1 MSDTVRRNGQ
11 LSSCE
16 PCRKS
21 KLRCDHGRPRCARC
35 ARRRLTEQCF
45 YHPAPM
51 ARLQRRKSRVATT
64 LQTIVPAN
72 VVQQPHESLTEV
84 SSSTI
89 LSSILSSSLP
99 TPSSAS
105 SISAAFDLSTGLA
118 TMQTSGLSPTAADQ
132 TTSSRQYTSLTRTGV
147 AHLQQPFHAT
157 SSLVR
162 EGENLLQMLL
172 DHYSHP
178 DLERLVHS
186 WYTDL
191 GDSPVGGPLAK
202 AAWRAI
208 QSNLQNLHSSR
219 SLNRLQ
225 ATSRDIFDRTSR
237 PLNMPRTASYGALE
251 KELCAIRW
259 ETIGIYFALMGM
271 VIASAKNLN
280 ISFSSRQW
288 FGDREATPT
297 DAFDAC
303 LRCEA
308 LCNRVGQ
315 MNDLS
320 VWLAVLATTL
330 STWCFGD
337 DSCQAWR
344 LMGNLSSVI
353 LALNYHRGFQDD
365 MKTPRYLVELRK
377 RAIALSHELDK
388 SLATFVGRPPRL
400 NRSYCTIEQP
410 LDLSDS
416 AIVGSD
422 EQLELQISR
431 LDDNGWNKDMV
442 VHPASRQRAI
452 VWLSSIREE
461 VLELS
466 LGAAAQDLVQEA
478 QRILTRAS
486 SIWETMPHFMHYELS
501 LWGRIAPS
509 TILMLLSLK
518 LEYLYSKFLLYKML
532 VNRSSGYRH
541 ALIQI
546 SHETLGLV
554 LSVMKKRD
562 IIGSHRIDLE
572 WTIVFYAMPCA
583 SVLILELFR
592 LASLPKP
599 QSSVA
604 SNRSTIIQDI
614 SVLIS
619 CCDWL
624 TESGKSNYELCKQ
637 AQLVFSKALDQI
649 LNHELPLMRSLPNS
663 PITSM
668 HDALSPELPEIQNQE
683 AITQD
688 LQWAAW
694 LDTVDFQEEPWLEML
709 KPPANFFEDLDDYY
723 HRS

>member
-11 LSSCE
+11 LSACE

-21 KLRCDHGRPRCARC
+21 KLRCDHGRPQCARC
-35 ARRRLTEQCF
+35 ARHRLTEQCF

-51 ARLQRRKSRVATT
+51 ARRQRRESRVAAA
-64 LQTIVPAN
+64 LVPAD
-72 VVQQPHESLTEV
+72 VTQRPLETLTEV
-84 SSSTI
+84 SSLTV
-89 LSSILSSSLP
+89 LSSSLSSWLP
-99 TPSSAS
+99 ASPSAS
-105 SISAAFDLSTGLA
+105 SIAAAFDLATGLV
-118 TMQTSGLSPTAADQ
+118 TMQTSVLSPTEAGQ
-132 TTSSRQYTSLTRTGV
+132 TTSTRQYTSLIRAGV
-147 AHLQQPFHAT
+147 SHLQQPFRT
-157 SSLVR
+157 NSSLVK
-162 EGENLLQMLL
+162 EGENLLQLLL
-172 DHYSHP
+172 DHFSHP
-178 DLERLVHS
+178 DLEELVHN

-191 GDSPVGGPLAK
+191 GESPVGGPLAK

-208 QSNLQNLHSSR
+208 QSNLQNLRSSR

-225 ATSRDIFDRTSR
+225 ATSQDIFGHTSR
-237 PLNMPRTASYGALE
+237 PLNMPTTAADGALE
-251 KELCAIRW
+251 KELFTIRW
-259 ETIGIYFALMGM
+259 ETVGMYFALIGM
-271 VIASAKNLN
+271 VIASAKNLST
-280 ISFSSRQW
+280 SFSGRQW
-288 FGDREATPT
+288 FGDRKATSS
-297 DAFDAC
+297 DAFEAC

-320 VWLAVLATTL
+320 VWFGVLATTL

-344 LMGNLSSVI
+344 LMGNLSSAI
-353 LALNYHRGFQDD
+353 FALNYHRGFQDD
-365 MKTPRYLVELRK
+365 KDTPTYLVELRK

-400 NRSYCTIEQP
+400 NRSYCIIELP

-416 AIVGSD
+416 VIAGSA
-422 EQLELQISR
+422 EQLKVQISR
-431 LDDNGWNKDMV
+431 LDGNGWNKDMA

-461 VLELS
+461 ILELS
-466 LGAAAQDLVQEA
+466 LGTITQNLVHKAHMSQPYGA
-478 QRILTRAS
+478 K
-486 SIWETMPHFMHYELS
+486 
-501 LWGRIAPS
+501 WGQMAPS

-532 VNRSSGYRH
+532 VNQSSGYRH

-546 SHETLGLV
+546 SHETLELV

-562 IIGSHRIDLE
+562 LIGSHRIDLE
-572 WTIVFYAMPCA
+572 WTIVFYAMPCV

-592 LASLPKP
+592 IASLPKP
-599 QSSVA
+599 QPSSA
-604 SNRSTIIQDI
+604 LSRSTIIQDI

-637 AQLVFSKALDQI
+637 AQSVFSKSLDQI
-649 LNHELPLMRSLPNS
+649 LNHEMPLMRSIPNS
-663 PITSM
+663 PTVNM
-668 HDALSPELPEIQNQE
+668 HDALSAELPEAQNSE
-683 AITQD
+683 TITQD
-688 LQWAAW
+688 LQWTAW
-694 LDTVDFQEEPWLEML
+694 LDTVDFQGEP
-709 KPPANFFEDLDDYY
+709 
-723 HRS
+723 

>member
-21 KLRCDHGRPRCARC
+21 KLRCDHGRPQCARC
-35 ARRRLTEQCF
+35 ARRRLTDQCF

-51 ARLQRRKSRVATT
+51 ARRQRSESRVTVA
-64 LQTIVPAN
+64 LAPAD
-72 VVQQPHESLTEV
+72 VTQRPLEALAEV
-84 SSSTI
+84 SSLTV
-89 LSSILSSSLP
+89 LSSSSSSSLP
-99 TPSSAS
+99 SSSAS
-105 SISAAFDLSTGLA
+105 SIPAAFDLATGLV
-118 TMQTSGLSPTAADQ
+118 TMQTSGLSPTEADQ

-147 AHLQQPFHAT
+147 SHLQQPFHT
-157 SSLVR
+157 NSSLIR
-162 EGENLLQMLL
+162 EGENLLQLLL

-178 DLERLVHS
+178 DLEELVHN

-202 AAWRAI
+202 AAWRAV
-208 QSNLQNLHSSR
+208 QSNLQSLHSSR
-219 SLNRLQ
+219 LLNRLQ
-225 ATSRDIFDRTSR
+225 ATSRDIFDHTSR
-237 PLNMPRTASYGALE
+237 PLNMPTTAADGALE

-259 ETIGIYFALMGM
+259 ETVGMYFALIGM
-271 VIASAKNLN
+271 VLASAKNLST
-280 ISFSSRQW
+280 SFSGRQR
-288 FGDREATPT
+288 FSDRKATSS

-344 LMGNLSSVI
+344 LMGNLSSAI
-353 LALNYHRGFQDD
+353 FALNYHKGFQDD
-365 MKTPRYLVELRK
+365 MNVPTYLVELRK
-377 RAIALSHELDK
+377 RAIALSYELDK

-400 NRSYCTIEQP
+400 NRNYCTIELP

-416 AIVGSD
+416 AIVGSA
-422 EQLELQISR
+422 ELLELQISR
-431 LDDNGWNKDMV
+431 LDGNGWNKDMT

-466 LGAAAQDLVQEA
+466 LGTITQDLVHEA
-478 QRILTRAS
+478 HEPKQWLS
-486 SIWETMPHFMHYELS
+486 SCIDSNLS
-501 LWGRIAPS
+501 
-509 TILMLLSLK
+509 
-518 LEYLYSKFLLYKML
+518 
-532 VNRSSGYRH
+532 
-541 ALIQI
+541 
-546 SHETLGLV
+546 
-554 LSVMKKRD
+554 RD
-562 IIGSHRIDLE
+562 PR
-572 WTIVFYAMPCA
+572 IVFYAMPCA

-599 QSSVA
+599 QPSAA

-624 TESGKSNYELCKQ
+624 TESGKGNYELCKQ
-637 AQLVFSKALDQI
+637 AQLIFSKALDQI
-649 LNHELPLMRSLPNS
+649 LNHEMPLARSPPDS
-663 PITSM
+663 PTVDM
-668 HDALSPELPEIQNQE
+668 YDALSAEPPEAQNLE
-683 AITQD
+683 TTTQD

-694 LDTVDFQEEPWLEML
+694 LDTVDFQGEPWLEML
-709 KPPANFFEDLDDYY
+709 KPPTNFFGDLDDYY
-723 HRS
+723 Y

>member
-35 ARRRLTEQCF
+35 TRRRLTEQCF

-51 ARLQRRKSRVATT
+51 ARRQRCKSRVAAA
-64 LQTIVPAN
+64 LVPAD
-72 VVQQPHESLTEV
+72 VTQRPLETLTEV
-84 SSSTI
+84 SSLTA
-89 LSSILSSSLP
+89 LSSSSSSSLP
-99 TPSSAS
+99 TSSSAT
-105 SISAAFDLSTGLA
+105 SISAAFDLATGLV
-118 TMQTSGLSPTAADQ
+118 TMQTSDLSPTEAGR
-132 TTSSRQYTSLTRTGV
+132 TTSSRQYPSLTRTGV
-147 AHLQQPFHAT
+147 SHLQQPFHAN

-162 EGENLLQMLL
+162 EGENILQLLLE
-172 DHYSHP
+172 HYSHP
-178 DLERLVHS
+178 DLEELVDN

-208 QSNLQNLHSSR
+208 QSNLQNFHSSR
-219 SLNRLQ
+219 LLNRLQ
-225 ATSRDIFDRTSR
+225 ATSRDIFEHTSQ
-237 PLNMPRTASYGALE
+237 PLNMPTTAADGALE
-251 KELCAIRW
+251 KELCVIRW
-259 ETIGIYFALMGM
+259 ETVGMYFALIGM
-271 VIASAKNLN
+271 VIASAKNLST
-280 ISFSSRQW
+280 SFSDRQW
-288 FGDREATPT
+288 FGDRKATSS

-303 LRCEA
+303 IRCEA

-315 MNDLS
+315 VNDLS
-320 VWLAVLATTL
+320 MWLAVLATTL

-344 LMGNLSSVI
+344 LMGNLTSTI
-353 LALNYHRGFQDD
+353 FALNYHKGFQDD
-365 MKTPRYLVELRK
+365 MNTPTYLVELRK
-377 RAIALSHELDK
+377 RAMALSHELDK

-400 NRSYCTIEQP
+400 NKSYCTIQLP

-416 AIVGSD
+416 VIIGPA
-422 EQLELQISR
+422 ELLALQISR
-431 LDDNGWNKDMV
+431 LDGDGWNKDMS

-461 VLELS
+461 ILELS
-466 LGAAAQDLVQEA
+466 LGTITQDLVHEA
-478 QRILTRAS
+478 QEILTRAS
-486 SIWETMPHFMHYELS
+486 STWETMPHFMQYEPS

-518 LEYLYSKFLLYKML
+518 LEYLYSKFLLFKML
-532 VNRSSGYRH
+532 VNQSSSHRD

-562 IIGSHRIDLE
+562 LIGSHRIDLE

-599 QSSVA
+599 QPSVA
-604 SNRSTIIQDI
+604 LNRSTIIQDI

-624 TESGKSNYELCKQ
+624 TELGKGNYELCKQ
-637 AQLVFSKALDQI
+637 AQSIFSKALDQI
-649 LNHELPLMRSLPNS
+649 LNNEVPLTRPLPTSPTVTINDARS
-663 PITSM
+663 
-668 HDALSPELPEIQNQE
+668 AKLPEAQNLDTL
-683 AITQD
+683 TQD

-694 LDTVDFQEEPWLEML
+694 LDTVDFQGEPWLEML
-709 KPPANFFEDLDDYY
+709 KPPTNFFGDLDDYSY
-723 HRS
+723 

>member
-1 MSDTVRRNGQ
+1 M
-11 LSSCE
+11 
-16 PCRKS
+16 
-21 KLRCDHGRPRCARC
+21 
-35 ARRRLTEQCF
+35 ARR
-45 YHPAPM
+45 
-51 ARLQRRKSRVATT
+51 QRSASRVAAAF
-64 LQTIVPAN
+64 VPAD
-72 VVQQPHESLTEV
+72 VAQRPLETLTEV
-84 SSSTI
+84 SSLTV
-89 LSSILSSSLP
+89 LSSSLSLSMP
-99 TPSSAS
+99 AS
-105 SISAAFDLSTGLA
+105 SSVTSIPAAFDLATGLV
-118 TMQTSGLSPTAADQ
+118 TMQTSVLSPAEADQ
-132 TTSSRQYTSLTRTGV
+132 TTFSRKYTSLTRTGV
-147 AHLQQPFHAT
+147 SHLQQPFHAN
-157 SSLVR
+157 SYLVR
-162 EGENLLQMLL
+162 EGESLLQLLL

-178 DLERLVHS
+178 DLEELVHN

-225 ATSRDIFDRTSR
+225 ATSRDIFDHTSR
-237 PLNMPRTASYGALE
+237 PLNMPTTAAGGALE

-259 ETIGIYFALMGM
+259 ETVGMYFALIGM
-271 VIASAKNLN
+271 VIASAKNLST
-280 ISFSSRQW
+280 SFSGRQW
-288 FGDREATPT
+288 FGDRKPT
-297 DAFDAC
+297 SSDAFDAC

-344 LMGNLSSVI
+344 LMGNLSSAI
-353 LALNYHRGFQDD
+353 CALNYHRGFQDD
-365 MKTPRYLVELRK
+365 MNTPTYLVELRK

-400 NRSYCTIEQP
+400 NRNYCTIELP

-416 AIVGSD
+416 VIVGSA
-422 EQLELQISR
+422 ELLELQISR
-431 LDDNGWNKDMV
+431 LDGNGWNTDMTV
-442 VHPASRQRAI
+442 YPASRQRAI

-466 LGAAAQDLVQEA
+466 LGTITQDLVHEA
-478 QRILTRAS
+478 QGILTRS
-486 SIWETMPHFMHYELS
+486 SSTWETMPHFMQYEPS
-501 LWGRIAPS
+501 LWGRMAPS

-532 VNRSSGYRH
+532 VNQSSGYRH

-562 IIGSHRIDLE
+562 LIGSHRIDLE

-599 QSSVA
+599 QPSVA
-604 SNRSTIIQDI
+604 LNRSTIIQDV

-624 TESGKSNYELCKQ
+624 TESGKGNYELCKQ
-637 AQLVFSKALDQI
+637 AQLIFSKALDQI
-649 LNHELPLMRSLPNS
+649 LNHEMPVTRSLPDS
-663 PITSM
+663 PTVNM
-668 HDALSPELPEIQNQE
+668 YDALSAEPPEAQNPET
-683 AITQD
+683 ITQD

-694 LDTVDFQEEPWLEML
+694 LDTVDFQGEPWLEML
-709 KPPANFFEDLDDYY
+709 KPPTNFFGDLDDYCY
-723 HRS
+723 

>member
-1 MSDTVRRNGQ
+1 MCSLHQTPADRAML
-11 LSSCE
+11 LSSCANG
-16 PCRKS
+16 PT
-21 KLRCDHGRPRCARC
+21 P
-35 ARRRLTEQCF
+35 ARR
-45 YHPAPM
+45 
-51 ARLQRRKSRVATT
+51 VACGRSFAGHRPLET
-64 LQTIVPAN
+64 
-72 VVQQPHESLTEV
+72 LTEV
-84 SSSTI
+84 SSLTA
-89 LSSILSSSLP
+89 LSSSSSSSLP
-99 TPSSAS
+99 TSSSAT
-105 SISAAFDLSTGLA
+105 SISAPFDLATGLV
-118 TMQTSGLSPTAADQ
+118 TMQTSVLSPIEAGQ
-132 TTSSRQYTSLTRTGV
+132 TTSSRQYPSLTRTGV
-147 AHLQQPFHAT
+147 SRLQQPFHAN

-162 EGENLLQMLL
+162 EGEDILQLLLEQ
-172 DHYSHP
+172 YSHP
-178 DLERLVHS
+178 DLEELVNN

-219 SLNRLQ
+219 LLNRLQ
-225 ATSRDIFDRTSR
+225 ATSRDIFEHTSR
-237 PLNMPRTASYGALE
+237 PLNMPTTAADGAIE

-259 ETIGIYFALMGM
+259 ETVGIYFALIGM
-271 VIASAKNLN
+271 VIASAQSPST
-280 ISFSSRQW
+280 SFSGRQW
-288 FGDREATPT
+288 FGDRKATSS

-303 LRCEA
+303 MRCEA

-344 LMGNLSSVI
+344 LMGNLSSTI
-353 LALNYHRGFQDD
+353 FALNYHKGFRDD
-365 MKTPRYLVELRK
+365 MNAPAYLIELRK
-377 RAIALSHELDK
+377 RAMALSHELDK

-400 NRSYCTIEQP
+400 NKSYCTIQLP

-416 AIVGSD
+416 VIVGPA
-422 EQLELQISR
+422 ELLALQISR
-431 LDDNGWNKDMV
+431 LDGDGWNKDM
-442 VHPASRQRAI
+442 
-452 VWLSSIREE
+452 E
-461 VLELS
+461 
-466 LGAAAQDLVQEA
+466 
-478 QRILTRAS
+478 ILTRAS
-486 SIWETMPHFMHYELS
+486 STWETMPHFMQYEPS
-501 LWGRIAPS
+501 LWGRTAPS
-509 TILMLLSLK
+509 TIIMLLSLK

-532 VNRSSGYRH
+532 VNQSSSHRH

-562 IIGSHRIDLE
+562 VIGSHRIDLE

-599 QSSVA
+599 QPSVA
-604 SNRSTIIQDI
+604 LNRSTIIQDI

-624 TESGKSNYELCKQ
+624 TESGKGNYELCKQ
-637 AQLVFSKALDQI
+637 AQSIFSKALDQI
-649 LNHELPLMRSLPNS
+649 LNNEMPLTRPMPTS
-663 PITSM
+663 PTVSIN
-668 HDALSPELPEIQNQE
+668 DALSAKLPEVQNLDT
-683 AITQD
+683 ITQD

-694 LDTVDFQEEPWLEML
+694 LDTVDFQGEPWLEML
-709 KPPANFFEDLDDYY
+709 KPPTNFFGDLDDYCY
-723 HRS
+723 

>member
-35 ARRRLTEQCF
+35 TRRRLTEQCF

-51 ARLQRRKSRVATT
+51 ARRQRSESRMAAALQV
-64 LQTIVPAN
+64 IVPADAT
-72 VVQQPHESLTEV
+72 QRPLETLTEASSLTAL
-84 SSSTI
+84 SSS
-89 LSSILSSSLP
+89 SSSSLP
-99 TPSSAS
+99 TSSSAT
-105 SISAAFDLSTGLA
+105 SISAPFDLATGLV
-118 TMQTSGLSPTAADQ
+118 TMQTSVLSPIEAGR
-132 TTSSRQYTSLTRTGV
+132 TTSSRQYPSLTRTGV
-147 AHLQQPFHAT
+147 SRLQQPFHAN

-162 EGENLLQMLL
+162 EGEDILQLLLEQ
-172 DHYSHP
+172 YSHP
-178 DLERLVHS
+178 DLEELVNN

-219 SLNRLQ
+219 LLNRLQ
-225 ATSRDIFDRTSR
+225 ATSRDIFEHTSR
-237 PLNMPRTASYGALE
+237 PLNMPTTAADGALE
-251 KELCAIRW
+251 KALCAIRW
-259 ETIGIYFALMGM
+259 ETVGIYFALIGM
-271 VIASAKNLN
+271 VIASAKSPST
-280 ISFSSRQW
+280 SFSGRQW
-288 FGDREATPT
+288 FGDRKATSS

-303 LRCEA
+303 MRCEA
-308 LCNRVGQ
+308 LCNHVGQ

-344 LMGNLSSVI
+344 LMGNLSSTI
-353 LALNYHRGFQDD
+353 FALNYHKGFQDD
-365 MKTPRYLVELRK
+365 MNTPTYLVELRK
-377 RAIALSHELDK
+377 RAMALSHELDK

-400 NRSYCTIEQP
+400 NKSYCTIQLP

-416 AIVGSD
+416 VIVGPA
-422 EQLELQISR
+422 ELLALQISR
-431 LDDNGWNKDMV
+431 LDGDGWNKDMC

-461 VLELS
+461 ILELS
-466 LGAAAQDLVQEA
+466 LGTITQDLVHEA
-478 QRILTRAS
+478 QEILTRAS
-486 SIWETMPHFMHYELS
+486 STWETMPHFMQYEPS
-501 LWGRIAPS
+501 LWGRTAPS
-509 TILMLLSLK
+509 TIIMLLSLK

-532 VNRSSGYRH
+532 VNQSSSHRH

-562 IIGSHRIDLE
+562 VIGSHRIDLE

-604 SNRSTIIQDI
+604 LNRSTIIQDI

-624 TESGKSNYELCKQ
+624 TESGKGNYELCKQ
-637 AQLVFSKALDQI
+637 AQSIFSKALDQV
-649 LNHELPLMRSLPNS
+649 LNNEMPLTHPLPTS
-663 PITSM
+663 PTVSIN
-668 HDALSPELPEIQNQE
+668 DALSAKLPEVQNLDT
-683 AITQD
+683 ITQD

-694 LDTVDFQEEPWLEML
+694 LDTVDFQGEPWLEML
-709 KPPANFFEDLDDYY
+709 KPPTNFFGDLDDYCY
-723 HRS
+723 

>member
-35 ARRRLTEQCF
+35 TRRRLTEQCF

-51 ARLQRRKSRVATT
+51 ARRQRSESPDATQRPLET
-64 LQTIVPAN
+64 
-72 VVQQPHESLTEV
+72 LTEV
-84 SSSTI
+84 SSLTA
-89 LSSILSSSLP
+89 LSSSSSSLLP
-99 TPSSAS
+99 TSSS
-105 SISAAFDLSTGLA
+105 VTSISAPFDLATGLV
-118 TMQTSGLSPTAADQ
+118 TMQTSVLSPTEAGR
-132 TTSSRQYTSLTRTGV
+132 TTSSRQYPSLTRTGV
-147 AHLQQPFHAT
+147 SHLQQPFHVN

-162 EGENLLQMLL
+162 EGENILQLLLE
-172 DHYSHP
+172 HYSHP
-178 DLERLVHS
+178 DLEELVDN

-202 AAWRAI
+202 AAWSAI

-219 SLNRLQ
+219 LLNRLQ
-225 ATSRDIFDRTSR
+225 ATSRDIFEHTSR
-237 PLNMPRTASYGALE
+237 PLNMPMTAADGALE

-259 ETIGIYFALMGM
+259 ETVGMYFALIGM
-271 VIASAKNLN
+271 VIASAKNLST
-280 ISFSSRQW
+280 SFSGRQW
-288 FGDREATPT
+288 FGDRKATSS

-303 LRCEA
+303 IRCEA

-320 VWLAVLATTL
+320 VWLAILATTL
-330 STWCFGD
+330 STWCYGD

-344 LMGNLSSVI
+344 LMGNLSSTI
-353 LALNYHRGFQDD
+353 FALNYHKGFQDD
-365 MKTPRYLVELRK
+365 MNTPTYLVELRK
-377 RAIALSHELDK
+377 RAMALSHELDK

-400 NRSYCTIEQP
+400 NKSYCTVQLP

-416 AIVGSD
+416 VIVGPT
-422 EQLELQISR
+422 ELLALQISR
-431 LDDNGWNKDMV
+431 LDGDGWNKDMS

-461 VLELS
+461 ILELS
-466 LGAAAQDLVQEA
+466 LGTVTQDLVHEA
-478 QRILTRAS
+478 QEILTRAS
-486 SIWETMPHFMHYELS
+486 STWETMPHFMQYEPS
-501 LWGRIAPS
+501 LWGRTTPS
-509 TILMLLSLK
+509 TIIMLLSLK

-532 VNRSSGYRH
+532 VNQSSSHRH

-562 IIGSHRIDLE
+562 VIGSHRIDLE

-592 LASLPKP
+592 LANLPKP
-599 QSSVA
+599 QPSVVL
-604 SNRSTIIQDI
+604 NRSTIIQDI

-624 TESGKSNYELCKQ
+624 TESGKGNYELCKQ
-637 AQLVFSKALDQI
+637 AQSIFSKALDQI
-649 LNHELPLMRSLPNS
+649 LNIEMPLTRPLPTS
-663 PITSM
+663 PTVSIN
-668 HDALSPELPEIQNQE
+668 DALSAKLPEVQNLDT
-683 AITQD
+683 ITQD

-694 LDTVDFQEEPWLEML
+694 LDTVDFQGEPWLEML
-709 KPPANFFEDLDDYY
+709 KPPTNFFGDLDDYCY
-723 HRS
+723 

>member
-1 MSDTVRRNGQ
+1 SDAVRRNGQ

-51 ARLQRRKSRVATT
+51 ARRRQRSD
-64 LQTIVPAN
+64 
-72 VVQQPHESLTEV
+72 
-84 SSSTI
+84 
-89 LSSILSSSLP
+89 LSSSLP
-99 TPSSAS
+99 TSSS
-105 SISAAFDLSTGLA
+105 VTPIPAAFDLATGLVA
-118 TMQTSGLSPTAADQ
+118 MQTSVLSPTEADQ
-132 TTSSRQYTSLTRTGV
+132 TTSSRQYRSLTRTGV
-147 AHLQQPFHAT
+147 SHLQQPFHAN
-157 SSLVR
+157 SSLIR
-162 EGENLLQMLL
+162 EGEELLQLLL
-172 DHYSHP
+172 DRYSHP
-178 DLERLVHS
+178 DLEELVHN
-186 WYTDL
+186 WYKDL

-208 QSNLQNLHSSR
+208 QTNLQDLHSSR

-225 ATSRDIFDRTSR
+225 ATSREIFDHTSR
-237 PLNMPRTASYGALE
+237 PLNMPTTAADGALE

-259 ETIGIYFALMGM
+259 ETVGMYFALLGM
-271 VIASAKNLN
+271 VIASAKNLCT
-280 ISFSSRQW
+280 SFSGRQW
-288 FGDREATPT
+288 FGDRKATSS

-320 VWLAVLATTL
+320 VWLGILATTL

-344 LMGNLSSVI
+344 LMGNLSSAI
-353 LALNYHRGFQDD
+353 FALNYHRGFQDD
-365 MKTPRYLVELRK
+365 MNTPAYLVELRK

-400 NRSYCTIEQP
+400 NRSYCNIELP

-416 AIVGSD
+416 AIVGSG
-422 EQLELQISR
+422 ELLELQISR
-431 LDDNGWNKDMV
+431 LDGDGWNKDMT

-466 LGAAAQDLVQEA
+466 LGTITQDLVHKA
-478 QRILTRAS
+478 QRILTRS
-486 SIWETMPHFMHYELS
+486 SSTWETLPHFMQYEPS
-501 LWGRIAPS
+501 LWDRMAPS

-518 LEYLYSKFLLYKML
+518 LEYFYSKFLLYKML
-532 VNRSSGYRH
+532 VNQSSGYRH

-599 QSSVA
+599 QPSVA

-637 AQLVFSKALDQI
+637 AQLIFSKALDQI
-649 LNHELPLMRSLPNS
+649 LNHEMPLARLLPDS
-663 PITSM
+663 
-668 HDALSPELPEIQNQE
+668 
-683 AITQD
+683 
-688 LQWAAW
+688 
-694 LDTVDFQEEPWLEML
+694 
-709 KPPANFFEDLDDYY
+709 
-723 HRS
+723 